1 MPAADLA
8 PTVDAPME
16 DAVPV
21 PRFNRRMV
29 LGGGGALAAS
39 VAAAYLIGLERYRT
53 LESGVGEIRHI
64 ALKDG
69 TMLTLDTDSRVDVA
83 LSSNER
89 KLSLV
94 RGKAFLDV
102 TRWQKNPV
110 IIQAGS
116 LLLQMAKGAFGLQ
129 NLVDMPVVALV
140 TEGRLLISQSPS
152 FFGRERKLTLEKD
165 HALTL
170 ASDANLQA
178 SEVRSVAPPQQ
189 EQFLAWREG
198 MLSFGG
204 ELLADAV
211 RAFDRYGSARIVV
224 ADPDLAKQ
232 RITGLFKANDP
243 RGFAVAVA
251 ASFGGS
257 VTSQGDVIRISG
269 KKLQSA

>member
-1 MPAADLA
+1 MAWFYAAEWPTFA
-8 PTVDAPME
+8 PP
-16 DAVPV
+16 
-21 PRFNRRMV
+21 
-29 LGGGGALAAS
+29 
-39 VAAAYLIGLERYRT
+39 
-53 LESGVGEIRHI
+53 
-64 ALKDG
+64 
-69 TMLTLDTDSRVDVA
+69 LT
-83 LSSNER
+83 
-89 KLSLV
+89 
-94 RGKAFLDV
+94 
-102 TRWQKNPV
+102 
-110 IIQAGS
+110 
-116 LLLQMAKGAFGLQ
+116 
-129 NLVDMPVVALV
+129 VALV